1 MIRRAARAPS
11 QEAAGMEMINI
22 DMSFPPRS

>member
-1 MIRRAARAPS
+1 MMRRAARAPI
-11 QEAAGMEMINI
+11 QEAAGMEMILI